1 MLYVKV
7 IINAI
12 AKANCSSDCLH
23 LQTYFD
29 TGHICLK
36 LTLSSRM
43 IEWKVGLIF
52 RRGQQQ
58 RNGPGKM
65 GTFKQAQ
72 QKRKCPVSNREGGG
86 ILRGLASH
94 SMHTLGW
101 TLLALIFHTFI
112 LHKSDMAWRDVKFRM
127 DEKWL
132 RPCIFFWCPTLCTGT
147 GQMDVKLVFLG
158 GKYAYCKGWMSW
170 CQVVLTDVC
179 G

>member
-86 ILRGLASH
+86 ILGGL
-94 SMHTLGW
+94 
-101 TLLALIFHTFI
+101 LLATQCILWGEHRWFLLFIRSYCTNLIWH
-112 LHKSDMAWRDVKFRM
+112 
-127 DEKWL
+127 
-132 RPCIFFWCPTLCTGT
+132 
-147 GQMDVKLVFLG
+147 G
-158 GKYAYCKGWMSW
+158 GMSNSGWMKNGWGHASSF
-170 CQVVLTDVC
+170 DVQLC
-179 G
+179 ALGQDRWMSN